1 MAGYKHLE
9 IPGNFERYVK
19 DKKQSANAYYR
30 YFLARLCRMFE
41 YKNLPDTI
49 PHATLDRYL
58 MNNGIACITEVEG
71 KLYCFYGNMG
81 GPQDVYYRPT
91 EFIISNPHVKSNGEL
106 FTANIPVF
114 QHYQPTEEV
123 PGAKLG
129 QPRGVL
135 IRNDTEWIGLAPLLS
150 RYSYLMAENIL
161 TLRTA
166 DVMLRIV
173 AMITAPSDKEKA
185 AATEYLK
192 AIENGNLS
200 AVGESAF
207 FDGIKLQSPP
217 SNNGSYLT
225 QFIEYQQYLK
235 GSLYNE
241 MGLSANY
248 NMKREAIGKG
258 ESTLDEDAL
267 FPLVDDMLLARRE
280 DLALV
285 NDMYN
290 TNIEVSFSSSWL
302 KNELESLSA
311 IASFSSS
318 GSAQSFGQPGST
330 PTDQPGESEG
340 ESGTGSVEPTGG
352 NGATGADKEEDTNEK
367 EETKELSG
375 ADKEEDTNEKEE
387 TKELS
392 GSTPDDGQE
401 ETNVSDSDAT
411 EVQRE
416 ESDDETDGKSSENN
430 DISWSDTLQKAKDNL
445 EEKIE
450 KGDEVNELPLDA
462 EGAEKDRGDNSSDE
476 RDIQSHELQLSGG
489 SEQNDT

>member
-19 DKKQSANAYYR
+19 DKKQSANSYYR
-30 YFLARLCRMFE
+30 YFLARLSRMFE

-49 PHATLDRYL
+49 PHEILDRYL

-91 EFIISNPHVKSNGEL
+91 EFIIANPHVKANGEL
-106 FTANIPVF
+106 FSANIPVF

-123 PGAKLG
+123 PDAQLG

-200 AVGESAF
+200 AIGESAF

-235 GSLYNE
+235 GSFYNE
-241 MGLSANY
+241 LGLSANY

-267 FPLVDDMLLARRE
+267 FPLVDDMLLARKQ

-285 NDMYN
+285 NDMYG
-290 TNIEVSFSSSWL
+290 TKIEVSFSSSWL

-311 IASFSSS
+311 IASFSQS
-318 GSAQSFGQPGST
+318 GSTQPGA
-330 PTDQPGESEG
+330 PFGEPGNGGIAPVGTAGAEGADGADEG
-340 ESGTGSVEPTGG
+340 EDEPETVDLKDAVVQSAAISVS
-352 NGATGADKEEDTNEK
+352 KKLEEDEGDAGEDEK

-375 ADKEEDTNEKEE
+375 ADEAEESEGDTEE
-387 TKELS
+387 A
-392 GSTPDDGQE
+392 GSTQE
-401 ETNVSDSDAT
+401 SDESDS
-411 EVQRE
+411 
-416 ESDDETDGKSSENN
+416 SNN
-430 DISWSDTLQKAKDNL
+430 DLSWSDTLQQAKENL

-450 KGDEVNELPLDA
+450 KGDEVNELPLGT
-462 EGAEKDRGDNSSDE
+462 EGSEEDRGDDSSDE
-476 RDIQSHELQLSGG
+476 RDIQSHELPVQSG
-489 SEQNDT
+489 SEQSDT

>member
-30 YFLARLCRMFE
+30 YFLARLSRMFE

-49 PHATLDRYL
+49 PHEILDRYL

-71 KLYCFYGNMG
+71 KLYVFYGNMG

-91 EFIISNPHVKSNGEL
+91 EFIISNPHVKSDGQL
-106 FTANIPVF
+106 FTANIPIF
-114 QHYQPTEEV
+114 DHYQPTEEV
-123 PGAKLG
+123 PGAELG
-129 QPRGVL
+129 QPKGVL
-135 IRNDTEWIGLAPLLS
+135 IRNDSEWIGLAPMLS

-173 AMITAPSDKEKA
+173 AMITAPSDKERA
-185 AATEYLK
+185 SAIEYLK
-192 AIENGNLS
+192 SMENGILS
-200 AVGESAF
+200 VIGESGF
-207 FDGIKLQSPP
+207 FDGVKLQSPP

-241 MGLSANY
+241 IGLSANY

-267 FPLVDDMLLARRE
+267 LPLADNMLLCRKQ

-285 NDMYN
+285 NEMFGTD
-290 TNIEVSFSSSWL
+290 IEVSFSSAWL
-302 KNELESLSA
+302 ENELEALSA
-311 IASFSSS
+311 IATFSSS
-318 GSAQSFGQPGST
+318 GSTQPFGAASPMSPIGST
-330 PTDQPGESEG
+330 QSEG
-340 ESGTGSVEPTGG
+340 EGELESDEADEADGSDDNDENNDFAEAVRAAGAERVAEIVGG
-352 NGATGADKEEDTNEK
+352 NEEDEK
-367 EETKELSG
+367 EETEELSG
-375 ADKEEDTNEKEE
+375 AAGEEE
-387 TKELS
+387 TIDNGS
-392 GSTPDDGQE
+392 GSTQEPD
-401 ETNVSDSDAT
+401 
-411 EVQRE
+411 
-416 ESDDETDGKSSENN
+416 ESCSENN
-430 DISWSDTLQKAKDNL
+430 DISWNETLQQAKDNL

-450 KGDEVNELPLDA
+450 KGDEVNELSLGT
-462 EGAEKDRGDNSSDE
+462 EGTDEDRGSDTSDE
-476 RDIQSHELQLSGG
+476 RNIQSHELPVQGG
-489 SEQNDT
+489 SEQNNT

>member
-30 YFLARLCRMFE
+30 YFLARLSRMFE

-49 PHATLDRYL
+49 PHEILDRYL

-71 KLYCFYGNMG
+71 KLYVFYGNMG

-91 EFIISNPHVKSNGEL
+91 EFIISNPHVKSDGQL
-106 FTANIPVF
+106 FTANIPIF
-114 QHYQPTEEV
+114 DHYQPTSEV
-123 PGAKLG
+123 PGADLG
-129 QPRGVL
+129 QPRGCL
-135 IRNDTEWIGLAPLLS
+135 IRNDTEWQGLAPLLS
-150 RYSYLMAENIL
+150 RYSYLMAENTL

-173 AMITAPSDKEKA
+173 ALITAPSDKEKA
-185 AATEYLK
+185 AANEYLK
-192 AIENGNLS
+192 SIENGILS
-200 AVGESAF
+200 TIGESAF
-207 FDGIKLQSPP
+207 FDGVKLQSPP

-241 MGLSANY
+241 IGLSANY

-267 FPLVDDMLLARRE
+267 LPLADNMLLCRKQ

-285 NDMYN
+285 NEMFD
-290 TNIEVSFSSSWL
+290 TNIEVSFSSAWL
-302 KNELESLSA
+302 ENELEALSTISQMGA
-311 IASFSSS
+311 S
-318 GSAQSFGQPGST
+318 GSTQPFGGGGAGGIGVIGAV
-330 PTDQPGESEG
+330 DEVGEDEPDGEEG
-340 ESGTGSVEPTGG
+340 AAEAEES
-352 NGATGADKEEDTNEK
+352 TGASEEEVNDEK

-375 ADKEEDTNEKEE
+375 ADGEEE
-387 TKELS
+387 TTDS
-392 GSTPDDGQE
+392 GSTQE
-401 ETNVSDSDAT
+401 FD
-411 EVQRE
+411 
-416 ESDDETDGKSSENN
+416 ESSSENN
-430 DISWSDTLQKAKDNL
+430 DLSWSDTLQQAKENL

-450 KGDEVNELPLDA
+450 KGDEVNELPLGT
-462 EGAEKDRGDNSSDE
+462 EGSEEDRGDNSDDG
-476 RDIQSHELQLSGG
+476 RDIQSHELPVQGG
-489 SEQNDT
+489 SE

>member
-30 YFLARLCRMFE
+30 YFLARLSRMFE

-49 PHATLDRYL
+49 PHEMLDRYL

-71 KLYCFYGNMG
+71 KLYAFYGNMG

-114 QHYQPTEEV
+114 QHYQPTTEV
-123 PGAKLG
+123 PGADLG
-129 QPRGVL
+129 QPRGCL
-135 IRNDTEWIGLAPLLS
+135 IRNDSEWIGLAPLLS
-150 RYSYLMAENIL
+150 RYAYLMAENTL

-173 AMITAPSDKEKA
+173 ALITAPTDKERIA
-185 AATEYLK
+185 GDEYLK
-192 AIENGNLS
+192 ALENGNLK
-200 AVGESAF
+200 ALGESAF

-241 MGLSANY
+241 IGLSANY

-267 FPLVDDMLLARRE
+267 LPLADNMLLSRKE

-285 NDMYN
+285 NEMFKDILPEP
-290 TNIEVSFSSSWL
+290 IEVSFSSAWL
-302 KNELESLSA
+302 ENELEALST

-318 GSAQSFGQPGST
+318 GSAQPFGQPGST
-330 PTDQPGESEG
+330 PTDQPGSIEG
-340 ESGTGSVEPTGG
+340 ESEPGEDGSAEG
-352 NGATGADKEEDTNEK
+352 NGATGATGATESNEENGTNE
-367 EETKELSG
+367 
-375 ADKEEDTNEKEE
+375 EKETE
-387 TKELS
+387 ELS
-392 GSTPDDGQE
+392 GSTPDREE
-401 ETNVSDSDAT
+401 ETEVSDSDAS
-411 EVQRE
+411 EVQQE
-416 ESDDETDGKSSENN
+416 NSSENN
-430 DISWSDTLQKAKDNL
+430 DISWSETLQRAKENL

-450 KGDEVNELPLDA
+450 KGDEVNELPLGT
-462 EGAEKDRGDNSSDE
+462 EGSEEDRGDNSSDE
-476 RDIQSHELQLSGG
+476 RDIQSHELPVQGG

>member
-30 YFLARLCRMFE
+30 YFLARLSRMFE

-49 PHATLDRYL
+49 PHEILDRYL

-71 KLYCFYGNMG
+71 KLYVFYGNMG

-106 FTANIPVF
+106 FTANIPIF
-114 QHYQPTEEV
+114 DHYQPTEEV
-123 PGAKLG
+123 PGAQLG
-129 QPRGVL
+129 QPRGCL
-135 IRNDTEWIGLAPLLS
+135 IRNDSEWQGLAPLLS
-150 RYSYLMAENIL
+150 RYSYLMAENTL

-173 AMITAPSDKEKA
+173 AMITAPSDKERA
-185 AATEYLK
+185 AANEYLK
-192 AIENGNLS
+192 SMENGILS
-200 AVGESAF
+200 VIGESAF
-207 FDGIKLQSPP
+207 FDGVKLQSPP

-241 MGLSANY
+241 IGLSANY

-267 FPLVDDMLLARRE
+267 LPLADNMLLCRKQ

-285 NDMYN
+285 NEMFAEYLPEP
-290 TNIEVSFSSSWL
+290 IEVSFSSAWL
-302 KNELESLSA
+302 ENELEALSTISQMGA
-311 IASFSSS
+311 S
-318 GSAQSFGQPGST
+318 GSTQAFGGSAL
-330 PTDQPGESEG
+330 
-340 ESGTGSVEPTGG
+340 GG
-352 NGATGADKEEDTNEK
+352 DGADGADGAVGAVGAVEEDGAAEEDGIDEAAEEEVSDEK
-367 EETKELSG
+367 EEIEELSG
-375 ADKEEDTNEKEE
+375 TDGEEE
-387 TKELS
+387 TTDNDS
-392 GSTPDDGQE
+392 GSTQ
-401 ETNVSDSDAT
+401 
-411 EVQRE
+411 
-416 ESDDETDGKSSENN
+416 ESDEGGSENN
-430 DISWSDTLQKAKDNL
+430 DISWSETLQKAKENL

-450 KGDEVNELPLDA
+450 KGDEVNELPLGT
-462 EGAEKDRGDNSSDE
+462 EGSEEDRGDNSDDG
-476 RDIQSHELQLSGG
+476 RDIQSHELPVQGG
-489 SEQNDT
+489 SE

>member
-30 YFLARLCRMFE
+30 YFLARLSRMFE

-49 PHATLDRYL
+49 PHTVMDRYL

-91 EFIISNPHVKSNGEL
+91 EFIISNPHIKSKGEL

-114 QHYQPTEEV
+114 QHFQPTDEI
-123 PGAKLG
+123 PDAQLG
-129 QPRGVL
+129 QPKGVL
-135 IRNDTEWIGLAPLLS
+135 IRNDTEWIGLAPMLS
-150 RYSYLMAENIL
+150 RYSYLMAENVL

-173 AMITAPSDKEKA
+173 ALLTAPTDDDRA
-185 AATEYLK
+185 AALEYLK
-192 AIENGNLS
+192 SIENGNLS
-200 AVGESAF
+200 VIGETAF
-207 FDGIKLQSPP
+207 FDGVKLQSPP

-225 QFIEYQQYLK
+225 QFIELQQYYK

-241 MGLSANY
+241 LGLSANY

-267 FPLVDDMLLARRE
+267 FPLVDDMLLARKE

-285 NDMYN
+285 NEMYG
-290 TNIEVSFSSSWL
+290 TDIEVSFSSSWL
-302 KNELESLSA
+302 KNELESLST
-311 IASFSSS
+311 ISSFST
-318 GSAQSFGQPGST
+318 GST
-330 PTDQPGESEG
+330 Q
-340 ESGTGSVEPTGG
+340 GTGIGAVGAVEGDV
-352 NGATGADKEEDTNEK
+352 NDVNVEDAEADEADEANEAKEAEVSNE
-367 EETKELSG
+367 
-375 ADKEEDTNEKEE
+375 NEE

-392 GSTPDDGQE
+392 GSTQSDEGSE
-401 ETNVSDSDAT
+401 ETEVSDNNTFEVLRENVS
-411 EVQRE
+411 
-416 ESDDETDGKSSENN
+416 DETDGKSSENN
-430 DISWSDTLQKAKDNL
+430 DISWSDTLQKAKENL

-450 KGDEVNELPLDA
+450 KGDEVNELPLGT
-462 EGAEKDRGDNSSDE
+462 EGSEEDRGDNSSAE
-476 RDIQSHELQLSGG
+476 RNIQSHELPVQSG
-489 SEQNDT
+489 SEQNNT